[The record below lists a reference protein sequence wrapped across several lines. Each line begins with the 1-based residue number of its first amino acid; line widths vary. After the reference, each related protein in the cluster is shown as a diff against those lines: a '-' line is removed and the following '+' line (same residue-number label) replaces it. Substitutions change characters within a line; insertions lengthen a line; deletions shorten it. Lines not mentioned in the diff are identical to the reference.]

1 MGGSLYYLV
10 QFCRGLGRSGHL
22 STGLPL
28 CIWSLLLQQE
38 ELGSH
43 DTKVGVLNNSSL
55 LCLSLEFC
63 FLDVYPSSA
72 SPKVLPESQC
82 VEKHILSTPL

>member
-1 MGGSLYYLV
+1 MTPRWESLTIPV
-10 QFCRGLGRSGHL
+10 R
-22 STGLPL
+22 P
-28 CIWSLLLQQE
+28 
-38 ELGSH
+38 
-43 DTKVGVLNNSSL
+43 VL